1 MADNRRY
8 RNKMIKDI
16 TYTVKKANPRANQ
29 IELIGSDGTLIKVT
43 YEDLTNKYVRV

>member
-1 MADNRRY
+1 MANKRMY

-16 TYTVKKANPRANQ
+16 TYTVKGANPRANS
-29 IELIGSDGTLIKVT
+29 IELIGSDGTRIKVT